1 MTTLLSRRFQLA
13 VLGISYLMCGSSSSI
28 SSSMQRRST
37 FLSGGVAYAL
47 YSYKVTR
54 AIAIYYTCT
63 CTHNVY

>member
-13 VLGISYLMCGSSSSI
+13 VLGISYLICGSSPSLLT
-28 SSSMQRRST
+28 MQRRST

-54 AIAIYYTCT
+54 ASQLLYMCMHT
-63 CTHNVY
+63 

>member
-13 VLGISYLMCGSSSSI
+13 MLGISYLMCGSSSSLLT
-28 SSSMQRRST
+28 MQRRST

-54 AIAIYYTCT
+54 ASHLLYIYMHT
-63 CTHNVY
+63 